1 VNVNYIE
8 AKGLFEFRLRVVKP
22 QLDKVGWQ
30 VMC

>member
-22 QLDKVGWQ
+22 QLDKVGW
-30 VMC
+30 